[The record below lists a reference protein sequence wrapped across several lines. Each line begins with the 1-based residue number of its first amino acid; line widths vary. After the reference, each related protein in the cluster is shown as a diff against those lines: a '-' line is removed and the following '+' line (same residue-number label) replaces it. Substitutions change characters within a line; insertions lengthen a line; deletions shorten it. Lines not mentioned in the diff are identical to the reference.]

1 VVISAVG
8 SSSSDAQGELQSRKA
23 KPLRSRI
30 ISALLLLATLIS
42 FVVAWPARDHEL
54 VYRLSKVSDDKP
66 VELYIED
73 LFCTVLTDC
82 FRATHKIALAAI
94 RIPINGAIDLLYSV
108 PGSTVT
114 EVPTWAPQYVRNLGP
129 YLILRALLLIAIA
142 FALKNFFR
150 RWWTVMVA
158 ANVLLWWSTGAPIR
172 AAVRLYGNL
181 VGVFGDS
188 TLGSV
193 LDYHFSM
200 NSTIFLLEYDYVAL
214 TLLLFFPVWL
224 QSRRIHQG
232 VWRPLVLGLALA
244 MSFEHLAPVYVVAL
258 VWLAWRKRL
267 TGWFKPAFLVSIGW
281 LVYIIAMIL
290 NARLRVPG
298 AEERIVTITQ
308 LGYRINR
315 EGDAEWIILRFVFGF
330 LGIPYL
336 LGLVSGYL
344 MSKLGLLAAAAGNLR
359 PYVHAVLLGLSL
371 SYFVGFFHSALITE
385 FGRQTIAAQVLLF
398 ISGVLRHSSSPLALD
413 TASSRSQ

>member
-1 VVISAVG
+1 MFPEVG
-8 SSSSDAQGELQSRKA
+8 HSSSESQSESAPHRTRRLQ
-23 KPLRSRI
+23 SRI
-30 ISALLLLATLIS
+30 ISLFLLVVTLIS

-66 VELYIED
+66 AELYIEE
-73 LFCTVLTDC
+73 LFCIVLTDC
-82 FRATHKIALAAI
+82 FRAAHKIALAAI
-94 RIPINGAIDLLYSV
+94 RLPVNVAIDLLYSV
-108 PGSTVT
+108 PGNTVT
-114 EVPTWAPQYVRNLGP
+114 EVPGWAPQYVRNLGP
-129 YLILRALLLIAIA
+129 YLVLRALLLIAIA
-142 FALKNFFR
+142 FALNRYFR
-150 RWWTVMVA
+150 RWWTVTLV

-188 TLGSV
+188 NLGSW
-193 LDYHFSM
+193 LFYHFSM

-214 TLLLFFPVWL
+214 MLLLFFPLWL
-224 QSRRIHQG
+224 QSRNVHQG

-258 VWLAWRKRL
+258 LWLAWRKRW
-267 TGWFKPAFLVSIGW
+267 TGWFKPAFLVSTGW
-281 LVYIIAMIL
+281 LLYIIAMIL
-290 NARLRVPG
+290 SARLRVPG
-298 AEERIVTITQ
+298 AEERLVTITQ

-330 LGIPYL
+330 LGIPYV

-344 MSKLGLLAAAAGNLR
+344 MSKFGLLAAAARDLR
-359 PYVHAVLLGLSL
+359 PYIHAVLLGLSL

-385 FGRQTIAAQVLLF
+385 FGRQTLAAQVLLF
-398 ISGVLRHSSSPLALD
+398 ISGALRHSPSPLALG
-413 TASSRSQ
+413 TISSRS